1 VEVGILV
8 GEADGTVV
16 DEPNGT
22 VGTTTLSVW
31 AKATEF
37 PTSKDILRLL
47 NNKN

>member
-1 VEVGILV
+1 MV
-8 GEADGTVV
+8 GEPD
-16 DEPNGT
+16 GT

-31 AKATEF
+31 AQATEF